1 MVMRIVVTEEQK
13 KGISHKLMGMIDNNG
28 LLNTIKFMGGYD
40 NFITLLPDYFDS
52 RESKIDLIKVT
63 MVKVMSH
70 RVLIFVDVYGN
81 RVDSDHLRFVNE
93 YFTHVLEPFG
103 KPTVIPVE

>member
-1 MVMRIVVTEEQK
+1 MKVLINENTEN
-13 KGISHKLMGMIDNNG
+13 KLHSFYQN
-28 LLNTIKFMGGYD
+28 
-40 NFITLLPDYFDS
+40 
-52 RESKIDLIKVT
+52 KIDEEWNVLKQRYKDEEVSSGNWYLSYINVIDKIKVT

-70 RVLIFVDVYGN
+70 RILIFVDVYGN

>member
-1 MVMRIVVTEEQK
+1 VKVIINENTEN
-13 KGISHKLMGMIDNNG
+13 KLHSFYQN
-28 LLNTIKFMGGYD
+28 
-40 NFITLLPDYFDS
+40 
-52 RESKIDLIKVT
+52 KIDEEWNVLKQRYKDEEVSSGNWYLSYINVIDRIKVT

>member
-1 MVMRIVVTEEQK
+1 MKVLINENTEN
-13 KGISHKLMGMIDNNG
+13 KLHSFYQN
-28 LLNTIKFMGGYD
+28 
-40 NFITLLPDYFDS
+40 
-52 RESKIDLIKVT
+52 KIDEELNVLKQRYKDEEVSSGNWYLSYINVIDRIKVT

-70 RVLIFVDVYGN
+70 RILIFVDVYGN

>member
-1 MVMRIVVTEEQK
+1 MKVIINENTEN
-13 KGISHKLMGMIDNNG
+13 KLHSFYQN
-28 LLNTIKFMGGYD
+28 
-40 NFITLLPDYFDS
+40 
-52 RESKIDLIKVT
+52 KIDDEWNVLKQRYKDEEVSSGNWYLSYINVIDRIKVT

-70 RVLIFVDVYGN
+70 RVLIFVDVYGD
-81 RVDSDHLRFVNE
+81 RVDTDHLRFVNE

>member
-1 MVMRIVVTEEQK
+1 MKVLINENTEN
-13 KGISHKLMGMIDNNG
+13 KLHSFYQN
-28 LLNTIKFMGGYD
+28 
-40 NFITLLPDYFDS
+40 
-52 RESKIDLIKVT
+52 KIDDEWTVLKQRYKDEEVSSGNWYLSYINVIDRIKVT

>member
-1 MVMRIVVTEEQK
+1 MKVLINENAEN
-13 KGISHKLMGMIDNNG
+13 KLHSFYQN
-28 LLNTIKFMGGYD
+28 
-40 NFITLLPDYFDS
+40 
-52 RESKIDLIKVT
+52 KIDEEWNVLKQRYKDEEVSSGNWYLSYINVIDRIKVT

-70 RVLIFVDVYGN
+70 RILIFVDVYGN

-93 YFTHVLEPFG
+93 YFTHILEPFG

>member
-1 MVMRIVVTEEQK
+1 MKVLINENTEN
-13 KGISHKLMGMIDNNG
+13 KLHSFYQN
-28 LLNTIKFMGGYD
+28 
-40 NFITLLPDYFDS
+40 
-52 RESKIDLIKVT
+52 KIDEEWNVLKQRYKDEEVSSGNWYLSYINVIDRIKVT

>member
-1 MVMRIVVTEEQK
+1 MKVIINENTEN
-13 KGISHKLMGMIDNNG
+13 KLHSFYQN
-28 LLNTIKFMGGYD
+28 
-40 NFITLLPDYFDS
+40 
-52 RESKIDLIKVT
+52 KIDDEWNVLKQRYKDEEVSSGNWYLSYINVIDRIKVT

-103 KPTVIPVE
+103 KPTVISVE

>member
-1 MVMRIVVTEEQK
+1 VKVIINENTEN
-13 KGISHKLMGMIDNNG
+13 KLHSFYQN
-28 LLNTIKFMGGYD
+28 
-40 NFITLLPDYFDS
+40 
-52 RESKIDLIKVT
+52 KIDDEWNVLKQRYKDEEVSSGNWYLSYINVIDRIKVT

>member
-1 MVMRIVVTEEQK
+1 MKVIINENTEN
-13 KGISHKLMGMIDNNG
+13 KLHSFYQN
-28 LLNTIKFMGGYD
+28 
-40 NFITLLPDYFDS
+40 
-52 RESKIDLIKVT
+52 KIDEEWNVLKQRYKDEEVSSGNWYLSYINVIDRIKVT

>member
-1 MVMRIVVTEEQK
+1 MKVIINENTEN
-13 KGISHKLMGMIDNNG
+13 KLHSFYQN
-28 LLNTIKFMGGYD
+28 
-40 NFITLLPDYFDS
+40 
-52 RESKIDLIKVT
+52 KIDDEWNVLKQRYKDEEVSSGNWYLSYINVIDRIKVT

>member
-1 MVMRIVVTEEQK
+1 MKVLINENTEN
-13 KGISHKLMGMIDNNG
+13 KLHSFYQN
-28 LLNTIKFMGGYD
+28 
-40 NFITLLPDYFDS
+40 
-52 RESKIDLIKVT
+52 KIDEEWNVLKQRYKDEEVSSGNWYLSYINVIDRIKVT

-70 RVLIFVDVYGN
+70 RVLIFVDVYGD
-81 RVDSDHLRFVNE
+81 RVDTDHLRFVNE

>member
-1 MVMRIVVTEEQK
+1 MKVLINENTEN
-13 KGISHKLMGMIDNNG
+13 KLHSFYQN
-28 LLNTIKFMGGYD
+28 
-40 NFITLLPDYFDS
+40 
-52 RESKIDLIKVT
+52 KIDDEWNVLKQRYKDEEVSSGNWYLSYINVIDRIKVT

>member
-1 MVMRIVVTEEQK
+1 MKVIINENTEN
-13 KGISHKLMGMIDNNG
+13 KLHSFYQN
-28 LLNTIKFMGGYD
+28 
-40 NFITLLPDYFDS
+40 
-52 RESKIDLIKVT
+52 KIDEEWNVLKQRYKDEEVSSGNWYLSYINVIDRIKVT

-70 RVLIFVDVYGN
+70 RILVFVDVYGN

-93 YFTHVLEPFG
+93 YFTHILEPFG

>member
-1 MVMRIVVTEEQK
+1 MKVLINENTEN
-13 KGISHKLMGMIDNNG
+13 KLHSFYQN
-28 LLNTIKFMGGYD
+28 
-40 NFITLLPDYFDS
+40 
-52 RESKIDLIKVT
+52 KIDEEWNVLKQRYKDEEVSSGNWYLSYINVIDRIKVT

-70 RVLIFVDVYGN
+70 RILIFVDVYGN

>member
-1 MVMRIVVTEEQK
+1 MKVLINENTEN
-13 KGISHKLMGMIDNNG
+13 KLHSFYQN
-28 LLNTIKFMGGYD
+28 
-40 NFITLLPDYFDS
+40 
-52 RESKIDLIKVT
+52 KIDDEWNVLKQRYKDEEVSSGNWYLSYINVIDRIKVT

-70 RVLIFVDVYGN
+70 RVLIFVDVYGD
-81 RVDSDHLRFVNE
+81 RVDTDHLRFVNE